1 MMGKLLAILSALL
14 APVLFWQATSNAGVS
29 HLGFWNGFRT
39 AELAR
44 SILAPQANDQSGV
57 ILGISETSLALARQ
71 SYASEPLA
79 TTSLAIL
86 SQSPSIQQSPER
98 RKALIEG
105 TVRLHKRDKLAQ
117 ALAIEEALRETN
129 YERAFSHFDDLA
141 EMRSEM
147 VRPLIEALQPLLV
160 SDEGRAV
167 LTDALREQ
175 PVWSR
180 QLWNSIP
187 NGDEEFDGYL
197 TLREEN
203 QPDLDDQA
211 LGKLVAALARRGRIA
226 EAHALAKSSLG
237 DALDERWFV
246 DSPTL
251 PPFGWT
257 FSMGANA
264 SMVESAERTY
274 SFFIAR
280 AQSALLA
287 KQLVSL
293 PPGQY
298 RLSGQVT
305 PQSSVGAIGGRLT
318 CDEAPRENA
327 ETREFNLDD
336 TITIGP
342 DCSVYQVEIYGDA
355 WNATTDVRGEIHQ
368 ISLIA
373 V

>member
-1 MMGKLLAILSALL
+1 MIGKLLAILSALL

-44 SILAPQANDQSGV
+44 STLTPQADDQGGV
-57 ILGISETSLALARQ
+57 SLGISEISLALARR

-79 TTSLAIL
+79 TTSLTIL
-86 SQSPSIQQSPER
+86 SQSPSILQEPER

-105 TVRLHKRDKLAQ
+105 TVRLHRRDKLAQ
-117 ALAIEEALRETN
+117 ALAIEEALREAD

-141 EMRSEM
+141 EMRSDM
-147 VRPLIEALQPLLV
+147 VQPLIEALQPLLV

-167 LTDALREQ
+167 LADALSEQ

-187 NGDEEFDGYL
+187 AGDEEFDGYL

-203 QPDLDDQA
+203 QPNLDDQA
-211 LGKLVAALARRGRIA
+211 LGKLVAALAQRGRIA
-226 EAHALAKSSLG
+226 EAHALAETSLG
-237 DALDERWFV
+237 DALDEHWFV

-264 SMVESAERTY
+264 SMVVSAERTY

-287 KQLVSL
+287 RQIVSL

-298 RLSGQVT
+298 RMSGQVT
-305 PQSSVGAIGGRLT
+305 PRSSSGAISGRLR
-318 CDEAPRENA
+318 CDERSNKTTA
-327 ETREFNLDD
+327 TRVFNFDD
-336 TITIGP
+336 TITVGP
-342 DCSVYQVEIYGDA
+342 DCTVYQVEIYGDA
-355 WNATTDVRGEIHQ
+355 WNATTDVRGEINQ
-368 ISLIA
+368 VSLIA